1 VPKTTPSTSIS
12 NADIVRLLQEI
23 ERKDAALASTTESVL
38 AFKDKRIEALQEQL
52 RLMVHAKFGRGNE
65 SLPRPDGGWVG
76 QYVIGPDGQ
85 LTYIEAGSLPEPEV
99 RAVEVPAHT
108 KAARGHGRAPIPEN
122 LPRKVKIVDLPEA
135 QKTCAC
141 CGRTKHCIGSEPSEQ
156 LHFTRPE
163 VWVQRTERLK
173 YACSDCPENGVS
185 IAPVPEE
192 FIDKGLAGLD
202 LILWIIV
209 SKYVDHL
216 PLYRIRNQIKRWT
229 HGALD
234 ISEATMIGWI
244 DEVFKALELIQ
255 QANHRQLSYM
265 GWTHMDE
272 THLKV
277 QMGEKDCG
285 GNGKTSTHQLWV
297 LLGRD
302 RRGDTMGV
310 SFTHEDTR
318 STDAAERLMKGVQ
331 GLILTDRYTGY
342 EGALER
348 LRKASE
354 AAGEKLEVV
363 HAHCWAHVRRKFN
376 DALLVGHK
384 NALKALD
391 LIAKIYCAEK
401 ACQDAVETIGDIDDR
416 EEQLLEHRRKIL
428 RPKVDA
434 FFAWVGATEGSL
446 QPKRFQDA
454 LRYASNAETGL
465 RVILEQ
471 AGCDLDNNV
480 IERAIRTVAI
490 GRKNWM
496 FAGSSKG
503 ADRLACLLSI
513 LGSCRILSINVDQY
527 LPEVLMEIKRRRREG
542 RKDFDD
548 LTPWRWKQDKDSA
561 RDDVTKG

>member
-1 VPKTTPSTSIS
+1 MPKTTPSTSIS
-12 NADIVRLLQEI
+12 SADIGRLLQEI
-23 ERKDAALASTTESVL
+23 ERKDAALASETESVI
-38 AFKDKRIEALQEQL
+38 AFKDRRIEALQEQL

-65 SLPRPDGGWVG
+65 SLPTPDGGWVG

-85 LTYIEAGSLPEPEV
+85 LIYVEAASLPEPQAHSAE
-99 RAVEVPAHT
+99 APARS
-108 KAARGHGRAPIPEN
+108 KPVRGHGRAPLPEN

-135 QKTCAC
+135 QKICAC
-141 CGRTKHCIGSEPSEQ
+141 CGEVMCSIGSESSER
-156 LHFTRPE
+156 LRFTRPE

-173 YACSDCPENGVS
+173 YACSTCSENGVS

-216 PLYRIRNQIKRWT
+216 PLYRIRNQLKRWT

-234 ISEATMIGWI
+234 LTEATMIGWI
-244 DEVFKALELIQ
+244 DEVFRALELIQ
-255 QANHRQLSYM
+255 KANHRQLSCM

-277 QMGEKDCG
+277 QTGEKDSQ

-302 RRGDTMGV
+302 RCGDTMGV

-348 LRKASE
+348 LHKASE
-354 AAGEKLEVV
+354 AAGQKLEVV

-376 DALLVGHK
+376 EALLVGHK
-384 NALKALD
+384 DARHAMD
-391 LIAKIYCAEK
+391 LIASIYCAEK
-401 ACQDAVETIGDIDDR
+401 ACQDAVKTIADIDER
-416 EEQLLEHRRKIL
+416 EERLLEHRKKVL
-428 RPKVDA
+428 RPEVDA
-434 FFAWVGATEGSL
+434 FFTWVGATDGAL

-454 LRYASNAETGL
+454 LRYAANAEAGL

-503 ADRLACLLSI
+503 AQRLACLLSI
-513 LGSCRILSINVDQY
+513 LGSCRILSINIDQY

-548 LTPWRWKQDKDSA
+548 LTPWRWKQA
-561 RDDVTKG
+561 RDAARDAATRA